1 MKTESIS
8 LRKILVTGL
17 YALLIFSILALIR
30 SQNKHLVSSEIQK
43 TFVQPTSL
51 AEEA

>member
-1 MKTESIS
+1 MKTEVIS

-30 SQNKHLVSSEIQK
+30 SQNKHLISREIQK
-43 TFVQPTSL
+43 TFVQP
-51 AEEA
+51 AAVIEAA